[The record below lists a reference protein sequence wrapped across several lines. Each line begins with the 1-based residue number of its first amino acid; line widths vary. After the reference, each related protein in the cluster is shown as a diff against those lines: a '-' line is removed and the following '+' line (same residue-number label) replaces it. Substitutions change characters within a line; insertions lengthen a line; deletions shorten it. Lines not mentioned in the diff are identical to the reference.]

1 MSGIINSAGSR
12 SGVIGTTELEYE
24 EGDITNPLIVGGTPF
39 TSYGSFSVAE
49 AIYKRIGNMVFCSYL
64 LHTGSVDVGTGTF
77 TLAIPFTAS
86 AQNYA
91 LSIIAVYEGGGSG
104 WIKNS
109 VGRIYN
115 GSTAVDLYKDQTQAT
130 VFAGGGGSTRKIY
143 GSLTYYI

>member
-12 SGVIGTTELEYE
+12 SGVIGTTELDYE
-24 EGDITNPLIVGGTPF
+24 EGNITNPLIVGGSAITDYSSF
-39 TSYGSFSVAE
+39 TTAVAV
-49 AIYKRIGNMVFCSYL
+49 YRRIGNMVFCSYRINN
-64 LHTGSVDVGTGTF
+64 GNVDVGTGTF

-86 AQNYA
+86 DQNYA

-109 VGRIYN
+109 VARIYN

-130 VFAGGGGSTRKIY
+130 VFAGSGGSARKIY